1 MPELSG
7 CRGRWRDVTS
17 RPGGRG
23 EVGVCFCRSKGMMAF
38 TSEKMEGE
46 LGIWCT
52 PVIPTL
58 GGEGRRIRFK
68 TILRNIVSVWCLR
81 VS

>member
-1 MPELSG
+1 
-7 CRGRWRDVTS
+7 
-17 RPGGRG
+17 
-23 EVGVCFCRSKGMMAF
+23 MMAF
-38 TSEKMEGE
+38 TSERTKGE

-68 TILRNIVSVWCLR
+68 TILSNIVSIWCLM
-81 VS
+81 VSLLCRDT